1 MWTALLRALQAKQE
15 SPCLVRIVLLMLVD
29 MLMTTAS
36 MGTADLINV
45 ALMAQ
50 VVQTAL
56 RQPSTQQKRV
66 WAVTSPNEDTLW
78 RCTNHAG
85 LGYLEWSVLIIVHEI
100 QVFHAVIAQFGVVP
114 NVLMASACAMQALA
128 V

>member
-1 MWTALLRALQAKQE
+1 M
-15 SPCLVRIVLLMLVD
+15 RIVLLMLVD

-56 RQPSTQQKRV
+56 RQPSAQQKRV

-85 LGYLEWSVLIIVHEI
+85 LGYLVWSVLIIVHEI

-114 NVLMASACAMQALA
+114 NVLMARACAMQALA